1 MHHLNYISLVKNFCL
16 IRVHCGRMV
25 YIPQTRGGKDD
36 VYIVARGKGGEW
48 SQRTRLSRVEGV
60 AMQAHPCVTSAIKMW
75 D

>member
-1 MHHLNYISLVKNFCL
+1 
-16 IRVHCGRMV
+16 MV

-36 VYIVARGKGGEW
+36 VYIVARGNGGEW

-60 AMQAHPCVTSAIKMW
+60 AMHAHPCVTSAIKTW